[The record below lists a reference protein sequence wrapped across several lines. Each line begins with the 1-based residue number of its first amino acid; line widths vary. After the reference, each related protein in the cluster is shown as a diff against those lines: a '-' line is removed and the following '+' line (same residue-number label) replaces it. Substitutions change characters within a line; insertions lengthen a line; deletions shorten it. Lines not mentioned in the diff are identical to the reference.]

1 MTPDRTLR
9 AGTRI
14 LACGLLGIIVG
25 IVAVV
30 LYSFWLKLHP

>member
-9 AGTRI
+9 AGTRL
-14 LACGLLGIIVG
+14 LACGLLFIILG

-30 LYSFWLKLHP
+30 LYSFWLKWHP